1 MENSSIFVI
10 VNIRILSLNNEG
22 RVLTYYV
29 VNNSATAVHHSLRYQ
44 RYFISEYDKHLPSTA
59 KEIAW
64 LKIQI
69 SVFLV

>member
-1 MENSSIFVI
+1 MKNSIIFVI
-10 VNIRILSLNNEG
+10 VNIRILPLNNEG
-22 RVLTYYV
+22 RVLMYYV
-29 VNNSATAVHHSLRYQ
+29 VNNSATAVHHSLRY
-44 RYFISEYDKHLPSTA
+44 RRFFISEYDKHLPSTT